1 MGATAQLWEA
11 RALDSLH
18 PRLALAQSSA
28 SLPAPPPC
36 VALKKKRKQPPRQLD
51 MAQKPP
57 GSLGSR
63 KPEQE
68 EVEGRECRGSVP
80 RERDFRREG
89 KLACSWASWLRWVS
103 AKGLPGNPPLEGLLP
118 WVQTQALGK
127 TLVGRK
133 MQAHQPC
140 PGLTGQFDWNQREVQ
155 RTGPF
160 KSLSS
165 LSKAIHAK
173 PPHPRFLGWASWT
186 LGAWGWVGDS
196 RRKDSPP

>member
-11 RALDSLH
+11 QALVSLH

-63 KPEQE
+63 KPAQE

-89 KLACSWASWLRWVS
+89 KLACSWASSQKRE
-103 AKGLPGNPPLEGLLP
+103 PPPNAGSQGLLFGLCP
-118 WVQTQALGK
+118 LCHPSPSSEQARTCG
-127 TLVGRK
+127 
-133 MQAHQPC
+133 
-140 PGLTGQFDWNQREVQ
+140 N
-155 RTGPF
+155 RTGPTISDVRLLDPRTQSEQ
-160 KSLSS
+160 KRWPGSSGAPGGRTQAEISAYLYLSCQGTFA
-165 LSKAIHAK
+165 LAQL
-173 PPHPRFLGWASWT
+173 PG
-186 LGAWGWVGDS
+186 
-196 RRKDSPP
+196 